1 MAVERSRILLGIAG
15 APHGVKGELRVKSFT
30 EDPLDLG
37 AYGPLETEDGTRL
50 EVESV
55 RLGKEV
61 VVVRLKGVRDRDAAE
76 ALKGKKL
83 FVPREK
89 LPAPEEDD
97 EFYHADLIGLA
108 VVTSDGSPLG
118 RVVAVPDYGAGPLLE
133 IAPQGGGASVL
144 LPFVKAH
151 VPEIDLAGGKVIA
164 DPPEGLFES

>member
-1 MAVERSRILLGIAG
+1 MRRVLVGIAG

-37 AYGPLETEDGTRL
+37 AYGPLETEDGARL

-55 RLGKEV
+55 RSAKEV

-76 ALKGKKL
+76 ALKGKRL
-83 FVPREK
+83 YVAREK
-89 LPAPEEDD
+89 LPAPDDAD

-108 VVTSDGSPLG
+108 VVTGDGRPLG
-118 RVVAVPDYGAGPLLE
+118 RIVALPDFGAGPLLE
-133 IAPQGGGASVL
+133 IKPEGGGASVL

-164 DPPEGLFES
+164 DPPEGLFEA

>member
-1 MAVERSRILLGIAG
+1 LTLERSRVLVGIAG

-37 AYGPLETEDGTRL
+37 AYGPLETEDGRRL

-55 RLGKEV
+55 RPGKEV
-61 VVVRLKGVRDRDAAE
+61 VVVRLAGVRDRDAAE

-89 LPAPEEDD
+89 LPPPDEDD
-97 EFYHADLIGLA
+97 EFYHADLIGLV
-108 VVTSDGSPLG
+108 VVTQDGAPLG
-118 RVVAVPDYGAGPLLE
+118 RIVAVPDFGAGPLLE
-133 IAPQGGGASVL
+133 IAPEGGGATVL

-151 VPEIDLAGGKVIA
+151 VPEIDLDGGKVIA
-164 DPPEGLFES
+164 DPPDGLFEG

>member
-1 MAVERSRILLGIAG
+1 MTEERSRVLVGIAG

-37 AYGPLETEDGTRL
+37 AYGPLETEDGRRL

-61 VVVRLKGVRDRDAAE
+61 VVVRLAGVRDREAAE
-76 ALKGKKL
+76 ALKGL
-83 FVPREK
+83 RLYVPREK
-89 LPAPEEDD
+89 LPPPDADD

-108 VVTSDGSPLG
+108 VVTADGSPLG
-118 RVVAVPDYGAGPLLE
+118 RIVAVPDYGAGPLLE
-133 IAPQGGGASVL
+133 IAPERGSASVL
-144 LPFVKAH
+144 LPFVKAL

-164 DPPEGLFES
+164 DPPEGLFEG